1 MFGFKKNKNSDDD
14 TTRHPQRPAGLP
26 MDLYASYEIDD
37 VKFHDKNAKW
47 YKATEVDSLLDKI
60 KQTLEWHE
68 AREATMK
75 DTGAEPE
82 VRTSYSRARKAA
94 MEDTPSEDKPEPL
107 DDDPSLTIPVPLADA
122 VDKINDEIN
131 SGSSNDAESSNDTDD
146 YNYDL
151 WRQSDY
157 QEAKKT
163 AGLTGVLSPTDIA
176 LRTTGS
182 HATENNA
189 AIMDGDRYIAQPESG
204 DQASSST
211 DNDSSIDDGNASEQM
226 SDNTPTLVDEAQA
239 MPSNGTSGLKP
250 VVPKLSPVDAPK
262 VAVNPFLRH

>member
-68 AREATMK
+68 AREAAIG
-75 DTGAEPE
+75 DTTE
-82 VRTSYSRARKAA
+82 
-94 MEDTPSEDKPEPL
+94 EDRPVPSV
-107 DDDPSLTIPVPLADA
+107 DDQSLSIPTPLADA

-176 LRTTGS
+176 LRATGS

-211 DNDSSIDDGNASEQM
+211 DNDSSIDDGDASEQM
-226 SDNTPTLVDEAQA
+226 SDNTPTLVDEAQS

-250 VVPKLSPVDAPK
+250 VVPKLSPVNAPK
-262 VAVNPFLRH
+262 AAVNPFLRH

>member
-14 TTRHPQRPAGLP
+14 TTRYPQRPAGLP

-68 AREATMK
+68 AREAAIG
-75 DTGAEPE
+75 DTTE
-82 VRTSYSRARKAA
+82 
-94 MEDTPSEDKPEPL
+94 EDRPVPSV
-107 DDDPSLTIPVPLADA
+107 DDQSLSIPTPLADA

-204 DQASSST
+204 DQAFSST
-211 DNDSSIDDGNASEQM
+211 DDDSSIDDGNASEQM

-239 MPSNGTSGLKP
+239 MPSNGTSDLKP
-250 VVPKLSPVDAPK
+250 VVPKLSPVDAPE